1 MTIAFPRALFGAN
14 PQLRIGSLRDV
25 NEEQD
30 GRLRVAAI
38 GFLNPAPLMWDFE
51 HPPLSDALARRY
63 RIDRMTP
70 SECATRLADGR
81 ADIGLIPIA
90 SLATTP
96 GLKILPGCTIASKG
110 RVRSLLLVHRVSQPL
125 TALRSVA
132 ADTASRTTL
141 AYARILF
148 HKWGHAQVPFVP
160 LAANLDLMLERADAA
175 ILIGDPALLALEE
188 RFNRLE
194 RTGEELVYLD
204 LAQEWRS
211 LTGLAFVSAVWG
223 IAPAGG
229 KVLEES
235 IAEDFIRSRDH
246 GLANI
251 DALVA
256 EWSVR
261 FPIPEETIRTYLTDN
276 IHYVLDEECVEGMS
290 GFFRMAAEYGVLPPY
305 AVAVE
310 ELAAR

>member
-1 MTIAFPRALFGAN
+1 
-14 PQLRIGSLRDV
+14 V
-25 NEEQD
+25 KHEQD
-30 GRLRVAAI
+30 TRLRVAAI

-51 HPPLSDALARRY
+51 HPPLDEILAKRY
-63 RIDRMTP
+63 IVDRMTP
-70 SECATRLADGR
+70 SECAARLADGR

-96 GLKILPGCTIASKG
+96 GLQILPGCTIASKG
-110 RVRSLLLVHRVSQPL
+110 KVRSLILVHRANMSPRK
-125 TALRSVA
+125 LRSVA

-141 AYARILF
+141 AYARMMF
-148 HKWGHAQVPFVP
+148 HKWGNAEVPFLP
-160 LAANLDLMLERADAA
+160 MAADLDGMLERADAA

-188 RFNRLE
+188 RNNQFE

-204 LAQEWRS
+204 LAEEWCA

-223 IAPAGG
+223 VAPNVGTPAAGG
-229 KVLEES
+229 IACSRPLDRS

-256 EWSVR
+256 EWSMQ
-261 FPIPEETIRTYLTDN
+261 FPIPEETIRIYLTAN
-276 IHYVLDEECVEGMS
+276 IHYVLDEECVDGMR
-290 GFFRMAAEYGVLPPY
+290 GFFRMAAEYGILPQY
-305 AVAVE
+305 
-310 ELAAR
+310 ELKIGSSQ

>member
-1 MTIAFPRALFGAN
+1 
-14 PQLRIGSLRDV
+14 
-25 NEEQD
+25 
-30 GRLRVAAI
+30 
-38 GFLNPAPLMWDFE
+38 MWDFE
-51 HPPLSDALARRY
+51 HAPLNVELARRY

-70 SECATRLADGR
+70 SECAARLADGR

-96 GLKILPGCTIASKG
+96 GLHILPGCTIASKG
-110 RVRSLLLVHRVSQPL
+110 KVRSLILVHRANRPPSK
-125 TALRSVA
+125 LRSVA

-141 AYARILF
+141 AYARMLF
-148 HKWGHAQVPFVP
+148 HKWSNAEVPFVP
-160 LAANLDLMLERADAA
+160 MVADLDAMLERADAA

-188 RFNRLE
+188 RNNQFE

-204 LAQEWRS
+204 LAEEWRA
-211 LTGLAFVSAVWG
+211 LTGLPFVSAVWAT
-223 IAPAGG
+223 APGVA
-229 KVLEES
+229 LDES

-251 DALVA
+251 DALVE
-256 EWSVR
+256 EWSGR
-261 FPIPEETIRTYLTDN
+261 FAIPEETIRTYLTAN
-276 IHYVLDEECVEGMS
+276 IHYVLDEECVEGMR

-305 AVAVE
+305 TVAVQ